1 MDRRQSRNAVD
12 TYVCKCD
19 VCVKARKVESS
30 HAELLEAAKVLLGWS
45 WMLHEKQSDQVMD
58 AIRKLREIAT
68 RATEEKQ

>member
-1 MDRRQSRNAVD
+1 MVRRQSRNAVD

-30 HAELLEAAKVLLGWS
+30 HAELLEALTELIEERTQDVSLLPFARI
-45 WMLHEKQSDQVMD
+45 DQ
-58 AIRKLREIAT
+58 IKELIT